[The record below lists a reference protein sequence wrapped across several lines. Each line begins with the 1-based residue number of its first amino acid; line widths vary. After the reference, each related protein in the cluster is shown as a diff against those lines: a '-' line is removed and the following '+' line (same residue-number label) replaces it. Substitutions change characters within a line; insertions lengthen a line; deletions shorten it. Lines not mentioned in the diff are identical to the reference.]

1 MLGASPS
8 SPKGYILAAAAGAAA
23 GAVAGGVVVA
33 RATKAIPKIM
43 DAMAAH

>member
-1 MLGASPS
+1 M
-8 SPKGYILAAAAGAAA
+8 KGYILAAAAGA
-23 GAVAGGVVVA
+23 VAGGIVVA